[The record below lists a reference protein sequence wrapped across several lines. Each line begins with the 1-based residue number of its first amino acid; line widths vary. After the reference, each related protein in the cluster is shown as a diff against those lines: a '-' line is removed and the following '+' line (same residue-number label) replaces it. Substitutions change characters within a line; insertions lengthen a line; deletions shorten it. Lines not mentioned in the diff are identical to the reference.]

1 MDWLHAFWLA
11 VLQGFT
17 EFLPISSSAH
27 LILLP
32 VFAGWPDQ
40 GLTFDIAIHI
50 GTLTAVVLYFR
61 ATVYSVSRDT
71 LRSLAH
77 RQAVGESRLGWA
89 VVVGTVPV
97 VITGLLFAD
106 LAEGVLRAPLV
117 IAGTTIVFGVLL
129 WVADRFA
136 GGPRSEES
144 VTLRDALIIGCAQ
157 AIAII
162 PGTSRSG
169 ITMTAALFLG
179 MTPTASARFSFLL
192 SIPVIALAGAWKAV
206 ALVRG
211 GGTAQWEVMLFGA
224 VLAAVTAYLCIG
236 FFLALLKRLGMTPW
250 VIYRMVLGAVLLVV
264 FL

>member
-40 GLTFDIAIHI
+40 GLTFDIAIHV
-50 GTLTAVVLYFR
+50 GTLAAVVFYFR
-61 ATVYSVSRDT
+61 ATLYSVGRDT
-71 LRSLAH
+71 LLSLA
-77 RQAVGESRLGWA
+77 RRRAVGESRLGWA

-97 VITGLLFAD
+97 VIAGLLFAD

-117 IAGTTIVFGVLL
+117 IAATTIVFGVLL

-136 GGPRSEES
+136 GGPREEGS

-157 AIAII
+157 AIAIV

-192 SIPVIALAGAWKAV
+192 SIPVIALAGAWKALELLQDGE
-206 ALVRG
+206 A
-211 GGTAQWEVMLFGA
+211 AQWDVLLFGA
-224 VLAAVTAYLCIG
+224 ALAAVTAYLCIG

-250 VIYRMVLGAVLLVV
+250 VIYRMVLGVVLLVV